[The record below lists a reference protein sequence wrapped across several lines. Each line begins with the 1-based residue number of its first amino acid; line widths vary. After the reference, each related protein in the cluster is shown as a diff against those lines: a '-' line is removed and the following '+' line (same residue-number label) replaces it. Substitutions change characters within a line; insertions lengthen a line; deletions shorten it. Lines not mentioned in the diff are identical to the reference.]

1 MTFTYVLRYSGGV
14 GLEMQYTLLDGTV
27 KMVRCANGQSKTA
40 ETVYSDELEDGV
52 CRSQ

>member
-27 KMVRCANGQSKTA
+27 KNGALCERTEQNGG
-40 ETVYSDELEDGV
+40 DGLQ
-52 CRSQ
+52 R